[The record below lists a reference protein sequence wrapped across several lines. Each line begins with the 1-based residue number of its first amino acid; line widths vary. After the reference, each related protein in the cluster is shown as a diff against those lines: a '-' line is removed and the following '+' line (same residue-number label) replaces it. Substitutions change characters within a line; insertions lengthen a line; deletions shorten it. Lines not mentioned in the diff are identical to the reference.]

1 MRSLVILLIDAYRY
15 LLSPMLGSNCRFHP
29 SCSMYAH
36 EAVARHGARRGTW
49 LAIRRVACCHPWHPG
64 GYDPVPEATPTC
76 VDPHREPT
84 THG

>member
-29 SCSMYAH
+29 SCSAYARD
-36 EAVARHGARRGTW
+36 AVARHGARRAAW
-49 LAIRRVACCHPWHPG
+49 LAVRRVVCCHPWHPG
-64 GYDPVPEATPTC
+64 GYDPVPEATPAC
-76 VDPHREPT
+76 VDPHRERT